1 MKKQKKDNAQK
12 EHKAPWQNQ
21 MATPA
26 EVRAFLEDHVFLRHN
41 VITNRVECR
50 LPETDPFGK
59 DWFAGFPKGVWMPI
73 SDRIVNTLWEMM
85 SLEKRVR
92 AEDMHRVIGSN
103 LAPDYHPFRY
113 YLDHLPPWDG
123 DDYIMSPRDNPLN
136 YEAIYAQAYTLY
148 RQGFQ
153 YWFAQDE
160 IQRLTQY
167 NRHFET
173 PRLEAELVDVFFR
186 KPVGVEPGEFMPVAR
201 AKQIVCGSMA
211 HEISDVR
218 LGRAFSELGFTFKRT
233 KFSRGYIV
241 VQRSSE
247 EIRSRMQMLAVTD
260 DG

>member
-1 MKKQKKDNAQK
+1 MKKETKSKEAQK

-50 LPETDPFGK
+50 LPETDPFET

-85 SLEKRVR
+85 SLE
-92 AEDMHRVIGSN
+92 
-103 LAPDYHPFRY
+103 
-113 YLDHLPPWDG
+113 
-123 DDYIMSPRDNPLN
+123 
-136 YEAIYAQAYTLY
+136 
-148 RQGFQ
+148 
-153 YWFAQDE
+153 
-160 IQRLTQY
+160 
-167 NRHFET
+167 
-173 PRLEAELVDVFFR
+173 

>member
-1 MKKQKKDNAQK
+1 MEEEKPKKKRKKAPIKREPSSSLEMAEREETRPKVKKASEESEK

-50 LPETDPFGK
+50 LPETDPFEK

-85 SLEKRVR
+85 SLE
-92 AEDMHRVIGSN
+92 
-103 LAPDYHPFRY
+103 
-113 YLDHLPPWDG
+113 
-123 DDYIMSPRDNPLN
+123 
-136 YEAIYAQAYTLY
+136 
-148 RQGFQ
+148 
-153 YWFAQDE
+153 
-160 IQRLTQY
+160 
-167 NRHFET
+167 
-173 PRLEAELVDVFFR
+173 